1 MASSVV
7 AHGLSS
13 CGSRAWAQRLWHV
26 GLAAPW
32 HGGILVPC
40 PGTEPMFFAL
50 QGGFLTTGLPGKSP
64 FPMKT
69 VRLLE
74 KDETNSCL

>member
-1 MASSVV
+1 M
-7 AHGLSS
+7 
-13 CGSRAWAQRLWHV
+13 